1 MIKCENCIML
11 REDLKEAYDAIISI
25 MDIECCDYN
34 MGDIYDKASAYIEE
48 YERREL
54 LQEDLKEAYLYILA
68 VKEYNQNDY
77 GRGDLITKARQYLHL
92 EV

>member
-1 MIKCENCIML
+1 MNN
-11 REDLKEAYDAIISI
+11 II
-25 MDIECCDYN
+25 IECSCRAAKEVLESDSTEICRLN
-34 MGDIYDKASAYIEE
+34 ANI
-48 YERREL
+48 EL

>member
-1 MIKCENCIML
+1 MIKCENCIMPKL
-11 REDLKEAYDAIISI
+11 LKSTIIGMHDKLGDAF
-25 MDIECCDYN
+25 IECGN
-34 MGDIYDKASAYIEE
+34 LKADIDIM
-48 YERREL
+48 R
-54 LQEDLKEAYLYILA
+54 EDLKEAYLYILA